1 MCVFGGG
8 LRFPKSEQSDDDLPA
23 ALCSLAHAK
32 SQKQLRPP
40 QQAQRQRDKIAGAL
54 RAGGGVAPPRVV
66 RHTANAL
73 GSRATSASI
82 AAGDGGWNG
91 SSSKDKVWPCSLP
104 RPPWRQI
111 GAGGMTKVVAGAPRG
126 RLGLKKKGRK
136 RCLSPSTRPPWNPD
150 TNCQDFFEPT
160 GRDKRTVLKEEG
172 ESQGGREG
180 GGLCAE
186 EHVLR
191 RATNSD
197 GREMNAPLGTSA
209 APPTRAR
216 QQLTHHSQV
225 FHTHAEHSSEHKT
238 SRFLL

>member
-1 MCVFGGG
+1 MCVGW
-8 LRFPKSEQSDDDLPA
+8 LRFSKFEQSANDSPA

-40 QQAQRQRDKIAGAL
+40 QQAQCQRDKIAGAL

-73 GSRATSASI
+73 GSRATSGSI

-91 SSSKDKVWPCSLP
+91 SSKDKVRPCSLP
-104 RPPWRQI
+104 RPPWRQV
-111 GAGGMTKVVAGAPRG
+111 GAGGMAKVFSGAPRG

-150 TNCQDFFEPT
+150 TNCHTNCQDFFET
-160 GRDKRTVLKEEG
+160 GRDKRKVVKEE
-172 ESQGGREG
+172 GGREG
-180 GGLCAE
+180 GREGGWLCAE

-197 GREMNAPLGTSA
+197 GRKMNAALGTSA
-209 APPTRAR
+209 PPPILAR
-216 QQLTHHSQV
+216 QQQTHPSHV
-225 FHTHAEHSSEHKT
+225 FHTHADHRSEYQT
-238 SRFLL
+238 FRFLL